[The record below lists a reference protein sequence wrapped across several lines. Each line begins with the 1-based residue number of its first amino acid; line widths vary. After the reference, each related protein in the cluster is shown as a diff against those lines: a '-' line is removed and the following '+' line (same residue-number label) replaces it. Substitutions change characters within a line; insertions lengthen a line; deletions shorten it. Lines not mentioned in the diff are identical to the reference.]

1 MFTREI
7 PLLAAHSG
15 HRDRA
20 LPFQEPDDRSHG
32 VLRGYFDT
40 HMHMVRHQVPFD
52 DLWGTLSA
60 GPEHGRPPPVDDAVA
75 RTGLSAVVWGGTPHG
90 ICSSISNGI
99 GSGKAGTSH
108 PPFKRS
114 SSHLEEDVMPER
126 SNLFESQWS
135 NQWLTQKRVN

>member
-1 MFTREI
+1 MRTKEANERSKAEQEY
-7 PLLAAHSG
+7 LKHSQHLYQNPG
-15 HRDRA
+15 ETMA
-20 LPFQEPDDRSHG
+20 TMLFQSRLEVWR
-32 VLRGYFDT
+32 T
-40 HMHMVRHQVPFD
+40 
-52 DLWGTLSA
+52 T
-60 GPEHGRPPPVDDAVA
+60 PPPVDDAVA
-75 RTGLSAVVWGGTPHG
+75 RTALSAVAWGRTPHG